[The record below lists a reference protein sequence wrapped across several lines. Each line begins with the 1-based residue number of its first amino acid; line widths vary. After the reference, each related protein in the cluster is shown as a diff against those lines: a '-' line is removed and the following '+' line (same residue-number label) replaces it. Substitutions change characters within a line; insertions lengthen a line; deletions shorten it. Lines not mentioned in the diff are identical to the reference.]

1 MTVALGIVIVYMG
14 LLVFISWVSAVF
26 QRGKGSESFLLADRQ
41 LPWPLVGVMIAGI
54 AIGGSSTVGVAQNA
68 YTAGLSAG
76 WYNAA
81 WAIGPIFV
89 GLFLARRMRES
100 RLGTVNQMLGTVFGE
115 RFSLVS
121 TVIQIIVMTVIIA
134 LQIVAGG
141 AILTAILPDVFTM
154 DVGILISALM
164 FGVVA
169 TTGGLLAASL
179 SNVVNLLVIYV
190 GVVCGVI
197 MALRH
202 YGGFE
207 SINATLPVG
216 LSGDGSHWYDLTSG
230 MGLTVIIAWF
240 MTMLFQGVANG
251 GVLQNF
257 IAAKSPEDARK
268 GAFFGAAIMI
278 PCGFLSAFFGIFA
291 AAQFPA
297 LENSAMALPVIV
309 MTLPGW
315 VSGMLLAGLWAADIS
330 TATGLLVTVST
341 MLTQD
346 VLFKYII
353 KTKNRRLRVRISR
366 LVIASVVFIAFV
378 AATNVASILGAL
390 MVALALFTPYSILL
404 TAMFLAPHLVR
415 HSSGLITLGLGTIA
429 FVAAQFIEPALRLG
443 GQTVY
448 TVFIISLIGFA
459 LSLLD
464 KRPAPV
470 ERLYEKSEEGD
481 AVEG

>member
-1 MTVALGIVIVYMG
+1 MTVALGIIIVYMG

-26 QRGKGSESFLLADRQ
+26 QRGKGAEGFLLADRQ
-41 LPWPLVGVMIAGI
+41 LPWPLVGVMIAGV

-81 WAIGPIFV
+81 WALGPIFV
-89 GLFLARRMRES
+89 GLFLARRMRAS
-100 RLGTVNQMLGTVFGE
+100 QLGTVNQMLGAVFGE

-121 TVIQIIVMTVIIA
+121 MVIQIIVMTVIIS
-134 LQIVAGG
+134 LQIVAGA

-154 DVGILISALM
+154 KVGILISALM
-164 FGVVA
+164 FGIVA

-179 SNVVNLLVIYV
+179 SNVVNLLVIYA
-190 GVVCGVI
+190 GVICGVI
-197 MALRH
+197 AALRH

-207 SINATLPVG
+207 NINAALPAG

-230 MGLTVIIAWF
+230 MGMTVIVAWF
-240 MTMLFQGVANG
+240 MTMLFQGVSNG

-257 IAAKSPEDARK
+257 IAAKTPEDARK

-346 VLFKYII
+346 VIFKYIY
-353 KTKNRRLRVRISR
+353 KTKNRRMRVRISR
-366 LVIASVVFIAFV
+366 LVIAGVVLIAFV
-378 AATNVASILGAL
+378 AAMNVASILGAL

-404 TAMFLAPHLVR
+404 TAMFLAPNLVR
-415 HSSGLITLGLGTIA
+415 RSSGFITLGLGTIA
-429 FVAAQFIEPALRLG
+429 FVAAQFIEPALRIG

-448 TVFIISLIGFA
+448 TVFIVSIIGFA
-459 LSLLD
+459 LCLLD

-470 ERLYEKSEEGD
+470 ERLYENAEAGD